1 MKKTPFFKR
10 IGTRIIIFSTLVLVL
25 AILST
30 GLMIVRI
37 SAGVLR
43 SNISQRNREIARRTA
58 SEISLYI
65 NDSLDQLYST
75 SEIMATLADDPLLR
89 NIILENL
96 SMNLDKY
103 RCIYLLD
110 RQGNI
115 ITSSNL
121 VMIDSHQFDPIAA
134 KEAVEQDLYISAV
147 KLSDDNLPYI
157 TIALPVKAMGEKIS
171 ILAAELNIRDIWDIV
186 DDISIGESGGAF
198 LVSQHGLLIAHPD
211 KTKVLKLFDGN
222 RIPSDLSESGTVI
235 LQEQRSKPGLLMVY
249 QPVESIDWIVGIQQP
264 IKEAYLP
271 VATVLWQSL
280 LLIVIGIILSSIAG
294 ILLAAKVLKPLEKL
308 LEGTLIVSDGELDH
322 RVEIHTDDEIGRL
335 TTAFNRMVERLKEQS
350 RELQESEEEYRL
362 LTDNV
367 SDVVFSLDNGGRLL
381 FINQRIE
388 SITGLN
394 RNEFIGKRF
403 LDLLTAESRDKVRE
417 KFQTLFTEKE
427 QSSCHLEVSLPA
439 GHRDETNFEIM
450 LVKFSD
456 PSGKIRYYGV
466 ARDMTE
472 RRKLQ
477 EQLIQTEKLSSLGE
491 IISGVAHELNNPL
504 TSIIGLSELIL
515 MEPGLNSEVKEEL
528 GEIRNEAKRT
538 SRIVQNFL
546 TFSRKYRP
554 EKTVC
559 RINKII
565 ESILEIRIY
574 EIMVSHIKILK
585 NLDPKLPLTMA
596 DPNQLRQV
604 FLNIINNAI
613 QALQMV
619 PKNRIL
625 SMSTKVR
632 ENKIEISFGNTGPV
646 IPRDILAKIFDPF
659 FTTKEVGKGTGL
671 GLSVSHGIITE
682 HGGSICVQSKDGEG
696 TQFIIEIPLENI
708 PANSKKVEEE
718 KTIWNLPGKRILVV
732 DDEASILK
740 LISMILESAG
750 STVDAAGS
758 GDKALAYLV
767 ENDYDLVISDLRMPG
782 IDGWKLFDWVK
793 QNRPH
798 IVKKL
803 IFISGD
809 IMNPDAQTFFKD
821 SELLYL
827 KKPFS
832 IDDLKKIVETSL
844 EKQKDS
850 LI

>member
-1 MKKTPFFKR
+1 
-10 IGTRIIIFSTLVLVL
+10 
-25 AILST
+25 
-30 GLMIVRI
+30 
-37 SAGVLR
+37 
-43 SNISQRNREIARRTA
+43 
-58 SEISLYI
+58 
-65 NDSLDQLYST
+65 
-75 SEIMATLADDPLLR
+75 
-89 NIILENL
+89 
-96 SMNLDKY
+96 
-103 RCIYLLD
+103 
-110 RQGNI
+110 
-115 ITSSNL
+115 
-121 VMIDSHQFDPIAA
+121 
-134 KEAVEQDLYISAV
+134 
-147 KLSDDNLPYI
+147 
-157 TIALPVKAMGEKIS
+157 
-171 ILAAELNIRDIWDIV
+171 
-186 DDISIGESGGAF
+186 
-198 LVSQHGLLIAHPD
+198 
-211 KTKVLKLFDGN
+211 
-222 RIPSDLSESGTVI
+222 
-235 LQEQRSKPGLLMVY
+235 
-249 QPVESIDWIVGIQQP
+249 
-264 IKEAYLP
+264 
-271 VATVLWQSL
+271 
-280 LLIVIGIILSSIAG
+280 
-294 ILLAAKVLKPLEKL
+294 
-308 LEGTLIVSDGELDH
+308 
-322 RVEIHTDDEIGRL
+322 
-335 TTAFNRMVERLKEQS
+335 VERLKEQS

-367 SDVVFSLDNGGRLL
+367 SDVIFSLDNGGRLL

-394 RNEFIGKRF
+394 RNEFIGKQF
-403 LDLLTAESRDKVRE
+403 LDLLTEKSRGKVRDR
-417 KFQTLFTEKE
+417 FQALFTEKE
-427 QSSCHLEVSLPA
+427 QGSCHLEVSLPA
-439 GHRDETNFEIM
+439 GSSDETNFEII

-472 RRKLQ
+472 RRRMQ

-528 GEIRNEAKRT
+528 GEIRNEARRT

-546 TFSRKYRP
+546 TFSRKYHP

-565 ESILEIRIY
+565 ESILEIRTY
-574 EIMVSHIKILK
+574 EIMVSHIKISK

-613 QALQMV
+613 QALQAAQ
-619 PKNRIL
+619 KNRIL
-625 SMSTKVR
+625 TISTKAR
-632 ENKIEISFGNTGPV
+632 ENKIEISFGNTGPL

-740 LISMILESAG
+740 FISMILESAG